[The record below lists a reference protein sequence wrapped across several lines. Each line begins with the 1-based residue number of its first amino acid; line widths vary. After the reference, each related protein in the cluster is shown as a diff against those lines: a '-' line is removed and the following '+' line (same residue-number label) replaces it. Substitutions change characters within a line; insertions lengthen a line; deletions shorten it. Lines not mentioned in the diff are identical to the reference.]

1 MTLTPS
7 YIPFSVTDLT
17 KYGSHVYVLVRR
29 GELRAS
35 KIMAKR
41 LMNNPKIVSLFLC
54 VSLRRPSE
62 THFLHDFILHQ
73 TILWHTVAVECQGD
87 GDLLNNL
94 RIKNVISGEEKDLP
108 VSGLF
113 YAIGHE
119 PATAIVRN
127 QLQVDADGYILTVPG
142 TTQTSVRGVFA
153 AGDVQDKRYRQAVT
167 SAGSGCMAALEV
179 EKMLAEEEE
188 GIEE

>member
-1 MTLTPS
+1 MCVISHAPTRAILTDRVPA
-7 YIPFSVTDLT
+7 DLT

-41 LMNNPKIVSLFLC
+41 LMNHPKV
-54 VSLRRPSE
+54 
-62 THFLHDFILHQ
+62 
-73 TILWHTVAVECQGD
+73 TILWNTVAVECQGD

-94 RIKNVISGEEKDLP
+94 RIKNIVTGEEKDLP
-108 VSGLF
+108 VNGLF

-119 PATAIVRN
+119 PATALVRG
-127 QLQVDADGYILTVPG
+127 QLQTDPDGYIVTVPG
-142 TTQTSVRGVFA
+142 TTQTSVKGVFA
-153 AGDVQDKRYRQAVT
+153 AGDVQDKRYRQAIT
-167 SAGSGCMAALEV
+167 SAGSGCMAALEA
-179 EKMLAEEEE
+179 ERLIAEEEE

>member
-1 MTLTPS
+1 MPTLFRALTH
-7 YIPFSVTDLT
+7 FADLT

-41 LMNNPKIVSLFLC
+41 LQNHPKV
-54 VSLRRPSE
+54 
-62 THFLHDFILHQ
+62 
-73 TILWHTVAVECQGD
+73 TILWNTVAVECQGD

-94 RIKNVISGEEKDLP
+94 RIKNIVSGEEKDLP
-108 VSGLF
+108 VNGLF

-119 PATAIVRN
+119 PATQLVRG
-127 QLQVDADGYILTVPG
+127 QLQTDPDGYIVTVPG
-142 TTQTSVRGVFA
+142 TTQTSVKGVFA
-153 AGDVQDKRYRQAVT
+153 AGDVQDKRYRQAIT
-167 SAGSGCMAALEV
+167 SAGSGCMAALEA
-179 EKMLAEEEE
+179 ERLIAEEEE